1 MSAWLF
7 VPGTRPDR
15 FAKAHAAGARAVIL
29 DLEDAVAAADKVQ
42 ARRQVAQAVGAA
54 AYAGDKTYAAS
65 HPSSWV
71 RVNGAGS
78 LWFFDDLDA
87 LAGADALAGVLL
99 PKAEHDHHV
108 ELIRDRLG
116 VPVVPLVESV
126 LGVRNRDELACA
138 DGVTTLA
145 FGSMDYALDLGAA
158 PESMACSYARWQV
171 VEAARLAG
179 VEGPIDGVTADF
191 SDDGL
196 VYEQARVA
204 RADGCG
210 GKLCIHPRQ
219 VPLVVAAFA
228 PTAEEL
234 AWAERVVAVSS
245 DGRAV
250 ALDGQMLDAPVVAR
264 ARQLLERRP
273 ER

>member
-7 VPGTRPDR
+7 VPGTRPGR

-29 DLEDAVAAADKVQ
+29 DLEDAVAAADKDH
-42 ARRQVAQAVGAA
+42 ARRQVAQAVGAPA
-54 AYAGDKTYAAS
+54 AAGDEADAGS
-65 HPSSWV
+65 PPPSWV

-78 LWFFDDLDA
+78 PWFAADLDA
-87 LAGADALAGVLL
+87 LAGARALAGVLL
-99 PKAEHDHHV
+99 PKAEHGHDV
-108 ELIRDRLG
+108 ELIRNRLG
-116 VPVVPLVESV
+116 VAVVPLVESA
-126 LGVRNRDELACA
+126 LGLRNRDELACA

-145 FGSMDYALDLGAA
+145 FGSIDYALDLGAV
-158 PESMACSYARWQV
+158 PESMACSFARWQI

-179 VEGPIDGVTADF
+179 VEAPIDGVTADF
-191 SDDGL
+191 SDDDL
-196 VYEQARVA
+196 VSEQARVA
-204 RADGCG
+204 RAEGCG

-234 AWAERVVAVSS
+234 AWAERLVAACG

-264 ARQLLERRP
+264 ARQLLERRTD
-273 ER
+273 R

>member
-29 DLEDAVAAADKVQ
+29 DLEDAVAAPDKDH
-42 ARRQVAQAVGAA
+42 ARRQVAQALRAPASVG
-54 AYAGDKTYAAS
+54 DETNAAS
-65 HPSSWV
+65 PPQSWV

-78 LWFFDDLDA
+78 PWFFDDLNA
-87 LAGADALAGVLL
+87 IAGANALAGVLL
-99 PKAEHDHHV
+99 SKAEHSHDLK
-108 ELIRDRLG
+108 LIGERLG
-116 VPVVPLVESV
+116 VPVIPLVESV
-126 LGVRNRDELACA
+126 LGLRNRHELASV

-145 FGSMDYALDLGAA
+145 FGSIDYALDLGVA

-171 VEAARLAG
+171 VEAARFAG

-191 SDDGL
+191 SDDDL
-196 VYEQARVA
+196 VSKEARVA
-204 RADGCG
+204 RAEGCG

-219 VPLVVAAFA
+219 VPLVSAAFA

-234 AWAERVVAVSS
+234 AWAARVVSAWG

-250 ALDGQMLDAPVVAR
+250 ALDGQMLDAPVVAG
-264 ARQLLERRP
+264 ARQLLEKTP